1 MTYKESGCHD
11 NKGIQPTSNKQ
22 DEKISDLFFD
32 TTPTKDTS
40 ETTIKDIFG
49 SSSDDDSDNN
59 IHSPTVAMTTP
70 DSDIHEDNSVIEIE
84 FHKATTSS
92 YMPKIDEG
100 TDEVGG
106 VNNEGGT
113 SGIKMGG
120 VERGRSS
127 IGTPY
132 ENKGIKRKRIAHP
145 NTEVILI

>member
-1 MTYKESGCHD
+1 MPYKESGCHD
-11 NKGIQPTSNKQ
+11 DKGIQPTSNKQ
-22 DEKISDLFFD
+22 DEKISDLFSD
-32 TTPTKDTS
+32 ATPTKDTS

-70 DSDIHEDNSVIEIE
+70 DTDTHEDNSAIEVE

-92 YMPKIDEG
+92 YMPKIVEE
-100 TDEVGG
+100 DEVGG

-113 SGIKMGG
+113 SGIKVGG

-132 ENKGIKRKRIAHP
+132 ENKGIKRKRIAHS
-145 NTEVILI
+145 NIEVILI